1 MEQLEQ
7 FEFEKQY
14 LLNQNLASQQE
25 MKKLSEK
32 YGNILGHQNNKQK
45 IKHISKYFSLLFKTP
60 RKDFRIFEKSCSI
73 GFHVLCQRRSYLSY
87 KVKKVRLKIP
97 SDLDEC
103 PNIRKIAGVRRG
115 LIFLILGY

>member
-45 IKHISKYFSLLFKTP
+45 IKHISKYSSLLF
-60 RKDFRIFEKSCSI
+60 
-73 GFHVLCQRRSYLSY
+73 SYLKGFMSY
-87 KVKKVRLKIP
+87 VSREVIYR
-97 SDLDEC
+97 
-103 PNIRKIAGVRRG
+103 IR
-115 LIFLILGY
+115 